1 MSPET
6 TAGATTGI
14 ATGDDRNSSSNQPQS
29 FGDFG
34 HGYYSRPEN
43 QVNLLA
49 LLLLEEQGN
58 LASTPTG
65 DEELPY
71 DMQQTSSLRS
81 LAKLEKH
88 KLCLSTSPTTTT
100 SQPKGTTSLQS
111 LFVQTTMEPLPH
123 GQFDLVPASH

>member
-1 MSPET
+1 MRVPE
-6 TAGATTGI
+6 ATCTGN
-14 ATGDDRNSSSNQPQS
+14 ATGDRFDSSSNQPQS
-29 FGDFG
+29 FGDFD